1 MENLQTIMDACLK
14 VYGVDFTAN
23 NRVRRNVY
31 ARCAYYTLARKH
43 TNLSLSKIGLICGKR
58 DHSTVLHGIRT
69 ANSYELNKDYR
80 KLYNE
85 FARVVDGLLSIKE
98 PTEVET
104 YHEDLLSQIK
114 TLENENTNLRIKIYE
129 MNRIKSLEPKDAI
142 QVRITKTIMEL
153 PDNILE
159 DFEKYRLN
167 PYLKLQKS
175 KVIN

>member
-14 VYGVDFTAN
+14 VYGVDFTEN

-69 ANSYELNKDYR
+69 ANSYELNKEYR

-85 FARVVDGLLSIKE
+85 FVFFIVVTISGVLSLII
-98 PTEVET
+98 
-104 YHEDLLSQIK
+104 DF
-114 TLENENTNLRIKIYE
+114 KIA
-129 MNRIKSLEPKDAI
+129 L
-142 QVRITKTIMEL
+142 
-153 PDNILE
+153 
-159 DFEKYRLN
+159 
-167 PYLKLQKS
+167 
-175 KVIN
+175 